1 MKFGVSWVWVRDVGR
16 DGRSRGRQRR
26 KGHSKARIAFRKR
39 SSYSYFLY
47 LSNLLSAEA
56 DVRWLATPEW
66 EQRANPIHL
75 SESSWFSMVP
85 PISTSRRAREE
96 LGAD

>member
-39 SSYSYFLY
+39 SSYSYFCT
-47 LSNLLSAEA
+47 SA
-56 DVRWLATPEW
+56 
-66 EQRANPIHL
+66 
-75 SESSWFSMVP
+75 
-85 PISTSRRAREE
+85 ISCRLKPMCA
-96 LGAD
+96 G